1 METLFKD
8 KIYRVV
14 FGAFIIVSLI
24 HIIYATVT
32 CRGLYL
38 DGSFYIMSQLN
49 YLGNGE
55 FNYCIDRMHPRFFM
69 MMLFQLPVML
79 SYHFLFVKSK
89 FILMAVYSFTVFIL
103 PFGAL
108 MYNFYLTKRTGR
120 IDVLFWN
127 LFTYGTILCLF
138 MIFAI
143 VESLV
148 GVTFNFILWNYLV
161 SKEEYKISDIAVIIF
176 LVMMMFGTYE
186 YIIFLGPVIFIAH
199 FFYLQDGISVKNK
212 IMKKIIG
219 WGSLSAALFNI
230 VYMSGVSGEAGEIAR
245 FFDEAVN
252 VLPNLLKFNSLFS
265 VAAVLLLI
273 LFFFYKKKIQT
284 TGLFF
289 ILAVFN
295 LALYRLLKIADFSV
309 NPMWEGHYRAMPCYT
324 LFIIF
329 LIMFLTDYIKQKRS
343 QKLCDN
349 DNTDVSAVGSQ
360 SRYEA
365 LIVNSFCIVTVCC
378 IFQMFWQIN
387 HTYLWDKN
395 IKYMKSEL
403 ANCSDILYIPSEH
416 EEISSFWNKDFR
428 KYIWHSVYTS
438 TSILFSDSY
447 KPKSL
452 LMHYDEEY
460 DENNHPF
467 RESLFVPKNSDN
479 IVVVPVGAPL
489 YIKNEFWDL
498 TDFAEALAK
507 YNSENNIKTLN

>member
-1 METLFKD
+1 METLFKN

-14 FGAFIIVSLI
+14 FVAFIIVSLI

-32 CRGLYL
+32 CRALYL
-38 DGSFYIMSQLN
+38 DGSFYLISQLN
-49 YLGNGE
+49 NLGIGD
-55 FNYCIDRMHPRFFM
+55 FNYVINLKQTRFFM
-69 MMLFQLPVML
+69 MMLLQLPVMI

-89 FILMAVYSFTVFIL
+89 FVLMLIYSFTQFIL
-103 PFGAL
+103 PFAAL

-127 LFTYGTILCLF
+127 LFTYGTILSLF
-138 MIFAI
+138 MIFPSAEI
-143 VESLV
+143 FI

-161 SKEEYKISDIAVIIF
+161 SKIEYKISDIAVIVF
-176 LVMMMFGTYE
+176 LVMMMFGTHE
-186 YIIFLGPVIFIAH
+186 YIIFVAPLIFILH
-199 FFYLQDGISVKNK
+199 FFYFYDGISEKSAA
-212 IMKKIIG
+212 MKRIIG

-230 VYMSGVSGEAGEIAR
+230 IYMFGVSGEAGEIVR
-245 FFDEAVN
+245 YLEEAVN
-252 VLPNLLKFNSLFS
+252 VLPNFLKFNSLFS
-265 VAAVLLLI
+265 VVAVVLLI
-273 LFFFYKKKIQT
+273 IFFFYRRKIQT
-284 TGLFF
+284 VGLFF
-289 ILAVFN
+289 ILAAFN
-295 LALYRLLKIADFSV
+295 LALFRLLKIAYFSV

-324 LFIIF
+324 LFFIF
-329 LIMFLTDYIKQKRS
+329 LIMFLTDYVKQKRS

-349 DNTDVSAVGSQ
+349 TDVSAVNSSGRSD
-360 SRYEA
+360 A
-365 LIVNSFCIVTVCC
+365 LIVNSFCIITVCC

-403 ANCSDILYIPSEH
+403 ANCGDILYIPSEH
-416 EEISSFWNKDFR
+416 EEISTFWNKDFR

-467 RESLFVPKNSDN
+467 RDSLFVPKNSKN
-479 IVVVPVGAPL
+479 IIVIPVNVPL
-489 YIKNEFWDL
+489 YVKNEFWDL
-498 TDFAEALAK
+498 TDFAEALDK
-507 YNSENNIKTLN
+507 YNSENNIKTMN

>member
-32 CRGLYL
+32 CRALYL
-38 DGSFYIMSQLN
+38 DGSFYIISQLN
-49 YLGNGE
+49 NLGNGE
-55 FNYCIDRMHPRFFM
+55 FNYCIDWNHPRFFM
-69 MMLFQLPVML
+69 MMLLQLPVIL
-79 SYHFLFVKSK
+79 SYYLLFVKSK
-89 FILMAVYSFTVFIL
+89 FVLMLIYSFTVFIL

-127 LFTYGTILCLF
+127 LFTYGTILSLF
-138 MIFAI
+138 MIFSI

-148 GVTFNFILWNYLV
+148 GVTLNFILWNYLV
-161 SKEEYKISDIAVIIF
+161 TKEEYKISDIAVIVF
-176 LVMMMFGTYE
+176 LIMMMFGTYE
-186 YIIFLGPVIFIAH
+186 YMIFLGPVIFISH
-199 FFYLQDGISVKNK
+199 FFYLYDGISEKNAAIK
-212 IMKKIIG
+212 RIIG

-230 VYMSGVSGEAGEIAR
+230 IYMFGVSGEVDEIVR
-245 FFDEAVN
+245 YFEEAVN

-265 VAAVLLLI
+265 VVAVVLLI

-324 LFIIF
+324 LFVIF
-329 LIMFLTDYIKQKRS
+329 IIMFLTDYIKQKRNEK
-343 QKLCDN
+343 QCDN
-349 DNTDVSAVGSQ
+349 ADVSAVNSSG
-360 SRYEA
+360 RHDA
-365 LIVNSFCIVTVCC
+365 LIVNSFCIITVCC

-403 ANCSDILYIPSEH
+403 ANFGDILYIPSEH
-416 EEISSFWNKDFR
+416 EEISTFWNKDFR

-467 RESLFVPKNSDN
+467 REYLFVPKNSN
-479 IVVVPVGAPL
+479 GIIVVPVGAPL

-498 TDFAEALAK
+498 TDFAEALDK